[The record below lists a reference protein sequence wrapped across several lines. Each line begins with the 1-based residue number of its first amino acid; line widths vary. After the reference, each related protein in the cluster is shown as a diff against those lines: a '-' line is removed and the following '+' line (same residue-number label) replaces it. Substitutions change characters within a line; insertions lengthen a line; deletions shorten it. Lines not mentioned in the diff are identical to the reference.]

1 MVGRETHGVS
11 NPCPAGARLGLP
23 LSDIR
28 TMSKSTLAI
37 IGSLAVVAI
46 ALVLAGRMMGDK
58 KDAAPSGTTDIAS
71 SADKATPE
79 GQGAAMPGKAPGDT
93 AGEVRVGLVFDV
105 GGLGDKSFNDAAYR
119 GLKKAEEELG
129 IKARYIEPGDGSDR
143 ESALRQLA
151 SEGYSI
157 IFGIGFIFSDD
168 LVKLAQQYPNL
179 KFAGIDFSM
188 PQGLEKTPDNLVGL
202 RFREHEGSFLVGAI
216 AGLVT
221 KTKKVGFVGGMEI
234 PLIRKF
240 EAGYK
245 AGVKHVCAD
254 CEVLSGYAGT
264 EPKAFNDPVKGQ
276 ELAIVQYDRGA
287 DIIYHASGKTGD
299 GVFNAAKERNKMVI
313 GVDSDQFHV
322 APCCTLTSMLK
333 KVDVAVYDTIRK
345 AKEGQFQG
353 GVFEFGLAE
362 DGVGFVFDDNNK
374 DRVTQEVADKVNAL
388 GKEII
393 AGTLKVP
400 TE

>member
-1 MVGRETHGVS
+1 
-11 NPCPAGARLGLP
+11 
-23 LSDIR
+23 
-28 TMSKSTLAI
+28 MSKSTLAI
-37 IGSLAVVAI
+37 IGALAVVAV
-46 ALVLAGRMMGDK
+46 ALVLAGRMMGGDEDSVSTAK
-58 KDAAPSGTTDIAS
+58 TDTASSSNTASPTGDQGAVKQDQATAAPASDI
-71 SADKATPE
+71 
-79 GQGAAMPGKAPGDT
+79 
-93 AGEVRVGLVFDV
+93 RIGLVFDV
-105 GGLGDKSFNDAAYR
+105 GGLGDKSFNDAAHR

-129 IKARYIEPGDGSDR
+129 VKVRYIEPGDGSDR

-151 SEGYSI
+151 SEGYNL
-157 IFGIGFIFSDD
+157 IFGVGFIFSDD
-168 LVKLAQQYPNL
+168 LVKLAQQYPDL

-216 AGLVT
+216 AGLLT
-221 KTKKVGFVGGMEI
+221 KSKKVGFVGGMEI

-254 CEVLSGYAGT
+254 CEVLSAYAGT

-276 ELAIVQYDRGA
+276 ELAIVQYDRGV

-299 GVFNAAKERNKMVI
+299 GVFNAAKQRNKMVI

-333 KVDVAVYDTIRK
+333 KVDVAVFDTIRK
-345 AKEGQFQG
+345 VKDGQFQG
-353 GVFEFGLAE
+353 GVFEFGLS
-362 DGVGFVFDDNNK
+362 DNGVGFVFDENNK
-374 DRVTQEVADKVNAL
+374 DRVTQDVADKVNAL
-388 GKEII
+388 AKEII
-393 AGTLKVP
+393 EGKLQVP